1 MNDAEIPASW
11 SQLATDI
18 VVSKYFRKAGV
29 PQVDAAGKNKVDASG
44 KTILGPERSVKQ
56 VVHRLA
62 GCWKH
67 WGEKFGY
74 FATAQDAQAF
84 YNEISWMLLNQVA
97 APNSP
102 QWFNTGLQWAYGIN
116 GPAQGHWIADHAT
129 GDVSLATD
137 LRFRHIV
144 GNSDQGLRLAHG
156 QALIAS
162 HADLYNPNKC

>member
-1 MNDAEIPASW
+1 MKITPRFTRPGQDVFSTIEWSTRTSRISNSDGSTVFEMNDAEIPASW

-29 PQVDAAGKNKVDASG
+29 PQVDATGKNKVDASG

-84 YNEISWMLLNQVA
+84 YNEIS
-97 APNSP
+97 
-102 QWFNTGLQWAYGIN
+102 
-116 GPAQGHWIADHAT
+116 
-129 GDVSLATD
+129 
-137 LRFRHIV
+137 
-144 GNSDQGLRLAHG
+144 
-156 QALIAS
+156 
-162 HADLYNPNKC
+162 